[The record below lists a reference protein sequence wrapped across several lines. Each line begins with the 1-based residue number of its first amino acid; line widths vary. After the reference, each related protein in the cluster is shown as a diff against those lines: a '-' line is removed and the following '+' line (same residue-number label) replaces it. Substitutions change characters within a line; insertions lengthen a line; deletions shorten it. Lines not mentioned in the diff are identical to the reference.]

1 MKIGTLVSAE
11 EGYVVGVIVP
21 KPANARAMLH
31 DGDVVWMIVLHDRTG
46 STEFIGRAFAWGP
59 KQLEVL
65 SETCA

>member
-21 KPANARAMLH
+21 KPATARAVLH
-31 DGDVVWMIVLHDRTG
+31 DGTEVWMMVLHDRTG

-65 SETCA
+65 SESR